1 MSIPNEALQKLV
13 HEIES
18 QAFAAQQQIGVAR
31 AQMTSKQREQRLVRL
46 TLSEMASLP
55 VDANVYEG
63 VGKMFASLP
72 VSELRDKL
80 EKQTQDLEG
89 DVDKLSKRLL
99 YLETTQKNSREHI
112 DQMLGGRN

>member
-1 MSIPNEALQKLV
+1 
-13 HEIES
+13 
-18 QAFAAQQQIGVAR
+18 
-31 AQMTSKQREQRLVRL
+31 MTR
-46 TLSEMASLP
+46 
-55 VDANVYEG
+55 
-63 VGKMFASLP
+63 FASLP

-112 DQMLGGRN
+112 DQMLGGRS